1 MYIESF
7 RKFVSYFGSKRKTK
21 LIIFFIM
28 SLIAGFLE
36 FFGIALIYP
45 FVMIIINPSSVQTLP
60 LNSVQII
67 GNFINNHSPLF
78 IAFTFGLGAML
89 LFVLKNIYMIFYLFF
104 QSSFL
109 QKWTQ
114 DINNIFMQFYLYAP
128 YKQMLKVSNADKL
141 YAVTTASQQSTNGFL
156 MRVMTII
163 TNVSIVGL
171 VLLLI
176 LYKFPLAGI
185 ISVLFIVSSVIFQ
198 NRIFKSKADLVNREV
213 ADTTKVMNNITYS
226 NINNI
231 KEVKITGSENRFYD
245 LYVNQGEKLSSQ
257 NALLVFFAGVSP
269 YLIET
274 LIVVTLI
281 ILGSLIAFENVG
293 KSDVLV
299 ASFALIVASIFRIA
313 PALNRIQ
320 SCILNLSATQNFVN
334 SLIKFYEDIGL
345 KDFETTYHKEF
356 ERLDF
361 RRDIVLENINYSY
374 DNKIPVLK
382 NVSFKINKGEFIG
395 IIGLSGAGKSTLAD
409 VITGLLPVDSG
420 EILLDGVKLD
430 QSNFYA
436 FRNNIGYVQQEITV
450 LETSF
455 RENVAWGVPSD
466 KIDDTRVEKL
476 LHDVCLWE
484 LVAKYENGI
493 YAVPFVGE
501 NGFSQGQKQRLAIAR
516 ALYRNPEILIFDEAT
531 SSLDVKTE
539 FEITSVLK
547 KLCGNKTIISIAHRL
562 STLQAC
568 NRLIYMKS
576 GTIVDIGTFEE
587 LSSKYPDFAELVRL
601 STISR

>member
-7 RKFVSYFGSKRKTK
+7 KKFVSYFGGKRKTK

-36 FFGIALIYP
+36 FVGIALIYP
-45 FVMIIINPSSVQTLP
+45 FVMIIINPDAVQTLP
-60 LNSVQII
+60 CNNIQVIDE
-67 GNFINNHSPLF
+67 FIRSHTPLF

-89 LFVLKNIYMIFYLFF
+89 LFILKNIYMIFYLFF
-104 QSSFL
+104 QSTFL

-114 DINNIFMQFYLYAP
+114 DINNMFMKFYLYAP
-128 YKQMLKVSNADKL
+128 YSRMLKISDADKL
-141 YAVTTASQQSTNGFL
+141 YVVTTASQQSTNGFL
-156 MRVMTII
+156 MRMMTIL

-185 ISVLFIVSSVIFQ
+185 ISVLFIVSSVILQ
-198 NRIFKSKADLVNREV
+198 NKIFKSKADLVNREV

-231 KEVKITGSENRFYD
+231 KEVKIASSENRFYD

-269 YLIET
+269 YLVET

-281 ILGSLIAFENVG
+281 ILGTLVAFENVG
-293 KSDVLV
+293 RSEVLV

-345 KDFETTYHKEF
+345 KNFKYTFHKEF
-356 ERLDF
+356 ERLNF
-361 RRDIVLENINYSY
+361 TRDLVLENISYSY
-374 DNKIPVLK
+374 ENKIPVLK
-382 NVSFKINKGEFIG
+382 NISFKINKGEFIG

-409 VITGLLPVDSG
+409 VITGLLPADSG

-430 QSNFYA
+430 ENNFYA

-450 LETSF
+450 LEASF

-466 KIDDTRVEKL
+466 KIDDSRVEKL
-476 LHDVCLWE
+476 LHDVCLWD
-484 LVAKYENGI
+484 LVAKYEKGI
-493 YAVPFVGE
+493 YSVPFIGE

-539 FEITSVLK
+539 YEITAVLK
-547 KLCGNKTIISIAHRL
+547 KLCGNKTLISIAHRL

-576 GTIVDIGTFEE
+576 GMVVDIGTFEE
-587 LSSKYPDFAELVRL
+587 LSDKYPEFAELVRL
-601 STISR
+601 STINR